1 MKLLIQP
8 GDSVG
13 PLIKAIEK
21 AKKSV
26 EIIIFRFDR
35 LEIERALKDAAKRGV
50 FVHALIAYTNRGGEK
65 NLRKLE
71 MRFLAAGITVART
84 ADDLVRYHGKMMVI
98 DRKQL
103 YLLAFNFTH
112 LDIERSRSFAIVT
125 SRPRLVQEAAKL
137 FEADTKRQAYNP
149 GYSRFL
155 VSPLNARKEL
165 AKFLKEARKELL
177 IYDLKVTDRAML
189 KILEDRADAG
199 VKIRLIGNTVGKGSF
214 LELRKLNG
222 LRQHTRTI
230 IRDGREMF
238 IGSQSLRSLEL
249 DDRREIGIIVNDPKI
264 IRGVKKVFEED
275 WKAAAPKKGSEDDT
289 VTPSVAKAAKK
300 VAKNIAQN
308 LPPVGPVVEKVI
320 KEVTSNTIDVE
331 LDHKEVDEAVKGA
344 VKDAVKEA
352 LREVMEEAADRSDP
366 PGK

>member
-26 EIIIFRFDR
+26 EIVIFRFDR
-35 LEIERALKDAAKRGV
+35 LEIERALKNAAKRGI

-84 ADDLVRYHGKMMVI
+84 ADDLVRYHGKMMLI

-137 FEADTKRQAYNP
+137 FEADTKRQAYTP
-149 GYSRFL
+149 GYDKFL

-165 AKFLKEARKELL
+165 AKFLKSARKELL
-177 IYDLKVTDRAML
+177 IYDLKVSDRMMTE
-189 KILEDRADAG
+189 ILEARAEAG
-199 VKIRLIGNTVGKGSF
+199 VKIRVIGSVGVKNGA
-214 LELRKLNG
+214 LQTRKLSG
-222 LRQHTRTI
+222 MRQHTRTI
-230 IRDGREMF
+230 IRDRTQMF
-238 IGSQSLRSLEL
+238 LGSQSLRSLEL
-249 DDRREIGIIVNDPKI
+249 DDRREIGIIVNDAKI
-264 IRGVKKVFEED
+264 ISGVIKVFEQD
-275 WKAAAPKKGSEDDT
+275 WKAAAPKKGSEKDAFSPT
-289 VTPSVAKAAKK
+289 VAKAAKK
-300 VAKNIAQN
+300 AAKNIARN
-308 LPPVGPVVEKVI
+308 LPPVGPVVEQAI
-320 KEVTSNTIDVE
+320 KEVTQNKADVD

-352 LREVMEEAADRSDP
+352 LREVMQEATDRGEP
-366 PGK
+366 